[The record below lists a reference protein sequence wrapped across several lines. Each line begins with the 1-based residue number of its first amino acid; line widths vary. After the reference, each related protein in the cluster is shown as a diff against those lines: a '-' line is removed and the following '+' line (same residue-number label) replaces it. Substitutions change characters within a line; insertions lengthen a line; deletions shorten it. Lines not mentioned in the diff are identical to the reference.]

1 MARRPLQSLEVIAL
15 ILVNVGVFFHEL
27 SLVPMQRIAFDQ
39 RFGAVPVAMW
49 EAWRTFRESGL
60 SREVVAAG
68 VPLVTASYL
77 HAGVGHLAGNMLFLW
92 IFANV
97 VAQTIGRGLLLVVY
111 AVGGIVAVLV
121 YVRTNPTSDV
131 PMIGAS
137 GAVAALAGAYF
148 TLVFRWEV
156 PPVFVW
162 PLAGA
167 VPASRLAFLAI
178 WNFILDTGAF
188 VGHSQT
194 HVAYGAHVGGFLGG
208 ALVAMV
214 IASISGP
221 EWRG

>member
-137 GAVAALAGAYF
+137 GAVAALEGAYF

-156 PPVFVW
+156 PHVFVW